1 MADISSRA
9 FVPSDF
15 LDLTHA
21 MCPMSHHPS
30 PAQVTPVR
38 RLQGIESIGIFEGFG
53 GILNLNLPERTLVL
67 MNANITIYP

>member
-9 FVPSDF
+9 FVPSD
-15 LDLTHA
+15 LLTRV
-21 MCPMSHHPS
+21 SHVLS